1 MATTPAWDL
10 ASGGLKATATDLL
23 EVGYTTNIETLSS
36 DTITPS
42 FATPSL
48 KERTVAGN
56 VTINA
61 PSANGVCAI
70 RLYNSSTTETRTIT
84 LGSGVEAIGTLPD
97 LLPETAYIVSVMRFG
112 SGNSYVQAVKVG

>member
-23 EVGYTTNIETLSS
+23 EVGYTTNIETLNT

-42 FATPSL
+42 FAGPSL
-48 KERTVAGN
+48 KDRTVAGD

-70 RLYNSSTTETRTIT
+70 RLYNSSATLTRTIT
-84 LGSGVEAIGTLPD
+84 LGSGVVAIGTLPD
-97 LLPETAYIVSVMRFG
+97 IEPLSTYVVSVMRFG
-112 SGNSYVQAVKVG
+112 TGNTYIQAVKVG